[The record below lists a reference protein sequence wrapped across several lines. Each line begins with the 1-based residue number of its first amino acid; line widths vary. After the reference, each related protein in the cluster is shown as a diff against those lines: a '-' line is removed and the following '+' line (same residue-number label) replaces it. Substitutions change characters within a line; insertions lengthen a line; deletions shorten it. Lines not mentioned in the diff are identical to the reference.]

1 MFLVCFLNP
10 EINSC
15 IVNSFLHFY
24 LKGLFWTYALCL
36 TKFIFLCWCTC
47 RKVKQVWT
55 EDQEMELRRLFEE
68 HSTIE
73 EGGRAIYKYILLYS
87 VNFMLH
93 LLWFQ
98 QVLAIAFYFIFV
110 LHGLLF
116 VDVLDYIMKDMS
128 DSSKTRLQVIY
139 ELKKQGLIESVKD
152 LKRHKGWVTYLKN
165 KINVQLPCVI
175 LRELKLVCLSKQM
188 VIISLIRILST
199 GVIFAGTCILYSSS
213 LL

>member
-10 EINSC
+10 ETIHVLS
-15 IVNSFLHFY
+15 IVFLNFY